1 MNDALS
7 KSNHGMAFAGSII
20 AVVIGW
26 VLNSLVT
33 GMQLQRTIT
42 NELLDRLSVVEV
54 RVERLEVVQ
63 NRVERNVFRG
73 TDKDDN

>member
-7 KSNHGMAFAGSII
+7 KNHGMAFAGSII

-26 VLNSLVT
+26 VLNSLVS
-33 GMQLQRTIT
+33 GLQAQRTMT
-42 NELLDRLSVVEV
+42 SDLLDRLSVVEV

-63 NRVERNVFRG
+63 SRVEQNVFRG
-73 TDKDDN
+73 IDKDDN